1 LKRLIITLATGL
13 TLAGSGAATATA
25 SAAQPLPTLKLALS
39 GSRGIAVSGSAVSGA
54 VNVVSTFTGKKGSH
68 GPGGEA
74 ALFRLNPG
82 VTAKQIVGAVKHNQ
96 DPNAVTRF
104 GAIVFDA
111 GAPGSTQVVLAA
123 GHYLALNVSGNGP
136 GGYVQFTVAQS
147 PSPAALP
154 PAKAIQTAIDFAF
167 RGPTVLHDGTVVR
180 TENRGYVVHMVTAFG
195 VRNPAAGRRVMAL
208 LRAGKDGKAAR
219 LANHRFFDLAGPL
232 SSGAVQQAVLHAKP
246 GWYVEACFMDT
257 QDGREHTRL
266 GMERLIRVV
275 K

>member
-13 TLAGSGAATATA
+13 ALTAGGAATATA
-25 SAAQPLPTLKLALS
+25 AAARPLPTLKLALS

-54 VNVVSTFTGKKGSH
+54 VNVVSTFSGRKGSH

-82 VTAKQIVGAVKHNQ
+82 VTARQIVGAVKHNQ

-104 GAIVFDA
+104 GAIVYDA
-111 GAPGSTQVVLAA
+111 GAPGSTQVVLTP
-123 GHYLALNVSGNGP
+123 GNYLALNVSGNGP
-136 GGYVQFTVAQS
+136 GGYAQFTVS
-147 PSPAALP
+147 RSSSPAALP
-154 PAKAIQTAIDFAF
+154 PARAVQAAIDFAF
-167 RGPTVLHDGTVVR
+167 RGPKVLHDGTVVR
-180 TENRGYVVHMVTAFG
+180 TENRGYVVHMVIGFG
-195 VRNPAAGRRVMAL
+195 VRNPATGRRVMAL
-208 LRAGKDGKAAR
+208 LRAGKDGKAER
-219 LANHRFFDLAGPL
+219 LSNQRSLNLAGPL
-232 SSGAVQQAVLHAKP
+232 SSGAVQQAVLHATP